1 MTSNHLSHQSDR
13 FHPWTL
19 KFFTERETHCNLIT
33 ASPGELSTWACGRQ
47 MKGEDCSSPC
57 DSSSRHPGGK
67 NELGK
72 ERRSHQSTSE
82 EWLRGR
88 GGHYFHQHPNLPS
101 LVLSWHTCLPES
113 DTYMLISGTSSNF
126 NEKKK
131 VKFCGSLLNKHQH
144 KCSVVF
150 SAFLLIRE
158 VRFSCCRGIH
168 RVIGLDSWNFCKTTI
183 LYKSWNDSRS
193 QGWRPWLE
201 Q

>member
-1 MTSNHLSHQSDR
+1 MVPWKQKKKKKILSLSQTILAAPAIFIPMTSNHLSHQSDR

-57 DSSSRHPGGK
+57 DGSSRHPGGK

-126 NEKKK
+126 NGKKK
-131 VKFCGSLLNKHQH
+131 GQ
-144 KCSVVF
+144 
-150 SAFLLIRE
+150 
-158 VRFSCCRGIH
+158 
-168 RVIGLDSWNFCKTTI
+168 I
-183 LYKSWNDSRS
+183 LWFIV
-193 QGWRPWLE
+193 E
-201 Q
+201 